1 MKNMGLIEWLTSP
14 ANVSRDVNYLYF
26 LIVLVI
32 TLTVL
37 FIAIYTRNKRALKM
51 FVFAMA
57 IWALIEGI
65 GLLTGMRV
73 YTPSEERF
81 AVFIFVALVE
91 DPGWVCLGYMMA
103 EQLYKR
109 LPNKKRILVK
119 KEVT

>member
-1 MKNMGLIEWLTSP
+1 MKNMGLIEWLASP

-37 FIAIYTRNKRALKM
+37 FIAIYTKNKRALKM

-65 GLLTGMRV
+65 GLVSGMRV
-73 YTPSEERF
+73 YSPSEDRF

-103 EQLYKR
+103 EQMYKK
-109 LPNKKRILVK
+109 LLKRK
-119 KEVT
+119 TTKTEKVT